1 MDYKS
6 MIRTNLHIIINLAQ
20 DCLRANK
27 IDSVFTDK
35 IKDIDDF
42 ARLSIKHIETLKKEN
57 KND

>member
-1 MDYKS
+1 